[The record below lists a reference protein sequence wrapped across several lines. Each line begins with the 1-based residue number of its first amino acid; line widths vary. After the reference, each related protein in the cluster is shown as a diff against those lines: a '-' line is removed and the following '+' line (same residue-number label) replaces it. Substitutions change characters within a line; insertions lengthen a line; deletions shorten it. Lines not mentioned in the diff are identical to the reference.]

1 MRTVST
7 FIAAP
12 STMEP
17 VDPTVKTTFSPAAG
31 FQRSPWH
38 SPAPYLF
45 AGLAAMLC
53 LIAFALVI
61 LACSCWKRFGETR
74 DGSDDL
80 ESGDAEKSGSDLNKV
95 APIFEEKVVVIMAGD
110 LNPTFLATPI
120 SSKTSSFGDENRSK
134 IEKKLEMGS
143 EELADEKL
151 KEQVIMEVI
160 RDQNHE
166 EI

>member
-7 FIAAP
+7 FIATP
-12 STMEP
+12 STIEP
-17 VDPTVKTTFSPAAG
+17 VESTVKTTFSPVES

-38 SPAPYLF
+38 SPAAYLF
-45 AGLAAMLC
+45 IGVAAMLG

-61 LACSCWKRFGETR
+61 LACSYLKRSGETS
-74 DGSDDL
+74 DSTDDL
-80 ESGDAEKSGSDLNKV
+80 ESGAGEKSSGDLVKFV
-95 APIFEEKVVVIMAGD
+95 PIYEEKIVVIMAGD

-120 SSKTSSFGDENRSK
+120 SSKSSSFGDENGSK
-134 IEKKLEMGS
+134 IEKKLEMED

-151 KEQVIMEVI
+151 KDEVF

-166 EI
+166 QSH